1 MMALAIILHILSAVI
16 WVGGM
21 FLIYMCLRPVL
32 GEQLEPPLRL
42 RFIKA
47 VFSKF
52 FVWVWAAVI
61 ILPVTGFW
69 LGFMRFGDF
78 SEWPLYIHL
87 MMGLGVLMI
96 LLYFHLFFATW
107 RRLKQALVENNAPE
121 AARRLNQI
129 RMVVA
134 VNLSLGML
142 VIIIASGGRY
152 S

>member
-1 MMALAIILHILSAVI
+1 MISLAIIFHILSAVI

-21 FLIYMCLRPVL
+21 FLIYVCLRPVL

-42 RFIKA
+42 RFIEA

-69 LGFMRFGDF
+69 LGFMIFGGF

-96 LLYFHLFFATW
+96 LLYLQVFFAPW
-107 RRLKQALVENNAPE
+107 RRMKQALVENDLPE
-121 AARRLNQI
+121 AGRRLNQI
-129 RMVVA
+129 RMAVA
-134 VNLSLGML
+134 INLTLGIL
-142 VIIIASGGRY
+142 AIIIAGGGRY
-152 S
+152 F

>member
-1 MMALAIILHILSAVI
+1 MISLAIIFHILSAVI

-42 RFIKA
+42 RFIEA

-69 LGFMRFGDF
+69 LGFKVFGGF

-96 LLYFHLFFATW
+96 LLYLHVFFAPW
-107 RRLKQALVENNAPE
+107 RRMKQALVENDLPE
-121 AARRLNQI
+121 AGRRLNQI
-129 RMVVA
+129 RMAVA
-134 VNLSLGML
+134 VNLTLGIL
-142 VIIIASGGRY
+142 TIIIAGGGRY
-152 S
+152 F

>member
-1 MMALAIILHILSAVI
+1 MISLANILHILSAVI

-32 GEQLEPPLRL
+32 GEQLELPLRL
-42 RFIKA
+42 RFIEA

-69 LGFMRFGDF
+69 LGFMVFGGI
-78 SEWPLYIHL
+78 SKWPLYIHL

-96 LLYFHLFFATW
+96 LLYLHVFFAPW
-107 RRLKQALVENNAPE
+107 RRMKQALVENNLPE
-121 AARRLNQI
+121 AGRRLNQI
-129 RMVVA
+129 RIAVA
-134 VNLSLGML
+134 VNLTLGIL
-142 VIIIASGGRY
+142 AIIIAGGGRY
-152 S
+152 F